1 MRVSRAP
8 KRQRAHLEVG
18 PAVTEVAFH
27 FNAPDKL
34 AYACRF
40 ARKLA
45 RSDHWLLI
53 TGSQQMLDT
62 LDTRLWGMEPSDF
75 VAHCRGDSPA
85 QLLVASPVVLSP
97 HPHQGGR
104 HDVLLNLGDDIPVG
118 FGSYQ
123 RLVEVVSADDPQD
136 RERARARWHHY
147 AQRGYAIVRHDLILK
162 N

>member
-1 MRVSRAP
+1 M
-8 KRQRAHLEVG
+8 
-18 PAVTEVAFH
+18 TEVAFH

-45 RSDHWLLI
+45 RSEHRLVI
-53 TGSQQMLDT
+53 TGAQLVLDS
-62 LDTRLWGMEPSDF
+62 LDARLWGMEPSDF
-75 VAHCRGDSPA
+75 VAHCRGDSPT
-85 QLLVASPVVLSP
+85 QLRVASPIVLTP
-97 HPHQGGR
+97 DPRQGG
-104 HDVLLNLGDDIPVG
+104 HHEVLLNLGDDVPVG

-123 RLVEVVSADDPQD
+123 RLVEVVSANDPQD
-136 RERARARWHHY
+136 RERARARWRHY